1 MCFTK
6 YPLKLIIFCSFEKMA
21 SSMDIK
27 EGEIFKSATY
37 NYWELGHCIGR
48 GTCSVVVEAAGT
60 LCSSSMRRRPRV
72 LKGAAKIFKQ
82 GPQFE
87 HAATNEIE
95 ILQYLSHQ
103 GESSFKY
110 YIGELRMWY

>member
-37 NYWELGHCIGR
+37 NWELGHCIGR